1 MKVSEL
7 IEKLQALPPDLN
19 VIAINTDD
27 IEVDPVE
34 VFIGA
39 MSPDETYRRFDEL
52 VEAAK
57 ADLSDDP
64 EGLEEAI
71 DELNMSQIA
80 VIGCW

>member
-39 MSPDETYRRFDEL
+39 MSPDETYRRDRKS
-52 VEAAK
+52 V
-57 ADLSDDP
+57 
-64 EGLEEAI
+64 
-71 DELNMSQIA
+71 
-80 VIGCW
+80 V